1 MVRASNLI
9 KKLLPIGLVIGG
21 LLLLS
26 QSKRVNIFRTTQPSL
41 TIKQADAIPILFEKT
56 NLVPIFQQE
65 ELTPESAKTLLE
77 QEYGTLY
84 TKETERVRKDYQ
96 IKLGAERYKWIK
108 NFENVEKF
116 VAL

>member
-1 MVRASNLI
+1 MAKATNLI
-9 KKLLPIGLVIGG
+9 KKLLPIGLVIGV

-65 ELTPESAKTLLE
+65 QLTPKNAQTLLE

-84 TKETERVRKDYQ
+84 TKERVRADRQ
-96 IKLGAERYKWIK
+96 IELGAERYKWTK
-108 NFENVEKF
+108 EFKDVF
-116 VAL
+116 TAL

>member
-1 MVRASNLI
+1 MVKASNLI

-26 QSKRVNIFRTTQPSL
+26 QSKRVNVFRTTQPSL
-41 TIKQADAIPILFEKT
+41 TIQQADAIPILFEKT

-65 ELTPESAKTLLE
+65 QLTPKNAQTLLE

-84 TKETERVRKDYQ
+84 TKERVRADRQ
-96 IKLGAERYKWIK
+96 ITLGADRYKWTK
-108 NFENVEKF
+108 EFKDVFKP
-116 VAL
+116 L

>member
-1 MVRASNLI
+1 MVKATNLI

-56 NLVPIFQQE
+56 TLVPIFQQE
-65 ELTPESAKTLLE
+65 QLTPESAKTLLE

-84 TKETERVRKDYQ
+84 GTRKVFRDRQ
-96 IKLGAERYKWIK
+96 ITLGAERYKMIK
-108 NFENVEKF
+108 EGPLDEYFPI
-116 VAL
+116 

>member
-1 MVRASNLI
+1 MVKASNLI

-65 ELTPESAKTLLE
+65 QLTPKNAQTLLE

-84 TKETERVRKDYQ
+84 TKERVRADRQ
-96 IKLGAERYKWIK
+96 IELGAERYKWTK
-108 NFENVEKF
+108 EFKDVF
-116 VAL
+116 TAL